1 MKISFLF
8 LGLMCGTL
16 VRADVVVST
25 YVIRPNTVISS
36 SALTIAAGES
46 AGSYSDPLQVIG
58 KEARV
63 ALYPGRPIGFD
74 DVGPPALVDRNQI
87 VPLVFKQ
94 GGLSITAEG
103 RSLSRAAAGE
113 VVRVMNLSSRTTVSG
128 IVLANGSIQVSK
140 Y

>member
-1 MKISFLF
+1 
-8 LGLMCGTL
+8 
-16 VRADVVVST
+16 
-25 YVIRPNTVISS
+25 
-36 SALTIAAGES
+36 
-46 AGSYSDPLQVIG
+46 
-58 KEARV
+58 
-63 ALYPGRPIGFD
+63 
-74 DVGPPALVDRNQI
+74 VDRNQI

-113 VVRVMNLSSRTTVSG
+113 IVRVMNLSSRTTVSG